1 MCTRDQILEDC
12 AQIQTCRARAL
23 MSESVVPQVL
33 HHASLYRPAS
43 DCVACCMNVAWM
55 LADCTRASCT
65 HALTSHLMFLLHDC
79 LTKWTDLCA
88 YATVSVVGS
97 CMFLR
102 VANSVFSCASCAVI
116 PALWLS
122 PLWYPFCTL
131 YVCIRARS
139 LSRCDVCVLYR
150 FSCAIISVCY
160 VLLVPVCPCVLCI
173 PVSCAVILCSV
184 CLLCGIHSVRST
196 HPCVLSTLVQCVR
209 ALSFFVC

>member
-1 MCTRDQILEDC
+1 M
-12 AQIQTCRARAL
+12 
-23 MSESVVPQVL
+23 
-33 HHASLYRPAS
+33 HASRSFEDECRILRLAGRKLHGLSVLCLRYYITRPSIARPAIAF
-43 DCVACCMNVAWM
+43 ACCMSVAWM

-65 HALTSHLMFLLHDC
+65 HALTSQLMVLLHDC
-79 LTKWTDLCA
+79 LTKWTDLCT

-97 CMFLR
+97 CMFLC

-122 PLWYPFCTL
+122 PLWYPFSTL
-131 YVCIRARS
+131 YVCISARS
-139 LSRCDVCVLYR
+139 LSRYGVYVLYR

-184 CLLCGIHSVRST
+184 CLLCGIHSVRSM

-209 ALSFFVC
+209 ALSLFVC